1 MNKKILDSD
10 QIDFDFL
17 KVFIMKEIKAFI
29 HRNRISDVL
38 HALNNANF
46 CKGVCNLSVN
56 DVTGTLIALDNREK
70 DYSIELGEDII
81 TAVKLELIC
90 DDERADEA
98 ISLISENART
108 GQPLAGWI
116 YTVDITNTI
125 PIVN

>member
-1 MNKKILDSD
+1 
-10 QIDFDFL
+10 
-17 KVFIMKEIKAFI
+17 MKEIKAFI

-38 HALNNANF
+38 HALKNANF
-46 CKGVCNLSVN
+46 CKGVCNLSINEVA
-56 DVTGTLIALDNREK
+56 DTLNALDNKEI
-70 DYSIELGEDII
+70 DYSIEFGEGII

-98 ISLISENART
+98 ISVISENART

-116 YTVDITNTI
+116 YTVDITNAI